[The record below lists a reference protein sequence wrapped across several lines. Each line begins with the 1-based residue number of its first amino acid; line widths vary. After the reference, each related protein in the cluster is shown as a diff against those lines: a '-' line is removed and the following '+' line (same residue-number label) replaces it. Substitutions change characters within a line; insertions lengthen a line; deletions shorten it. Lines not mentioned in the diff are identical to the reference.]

1 MRKGIVLCL
10 TAVLISVAS
19 IAQDAHKK
27 IDRETL
33 KEKILKKK
41 KAVYVERLALT
52 KEETD
57 KFWDIYEDYY
67 EALFKLR
74 TDEHKF
80 KCKFKNKN
88 LLNIDAQTAEEY
100 IKISMETDKKI
111 NEIKEEYI
119 EKFMKMLPPQ
129 KVAKLIDEEARILR
143 ELADEEHQKNGK
155 HGCGKP
161 SEK

>member
-10 TAVLISVAS
+10 TAVLISLAS

-80 KCKFKNKN
+80 KCKFKNKD
-88 LLNIDAQTAEEY
+88 LLSLDAKTAEEY
-100 IKISMETDKKI
+100 IKISLETDKKI
-111 NEIKEEYI
+111 NEIREEYV
-119 EKFMKMLPPQ
+119 EKFMAVLPPQ

-143 ELADEEHQKNGK
+143 ELANEGHQKNEK
-155 HGCGKP
+155 HGYGKT
-161 SEK
+161 SER

>member
-10 TAVLISVAS
+10 TAVLIRVAS

-52 KEETD
+52 NEETD

-80 KCKFKNKN
+80 KCKFKNNN
-88 LLNIDAQTAEEY
+88 LLNLDAKTAEEY
-100 IKISMETDKKI
+100 IKISLETDKKI
-111 NEIKEEYI
+111 NEIREEYV
-119 EKFMKMLPPQ
+119 EKFMAVLPPQ

-143 ELADEEHQKNGK
+143 ELADGGHQKNGK

>member
-1 MRKGIVLCL
+1 MPYGG
-10 TAVLISVAS
+10 LISVAS

-88 LLNIDAQTAEEY
+88 LLNLDTKTAEEY
-100 IKISMETDKKI
+100 IKISLETDKKI
-111 NEIKEEYI
+111 NEIREEYV
-119 EKFMKMLPPQ
+119 EKFMAVLPPQ

-143 ELADEEHQKNGK
+143 ELADGGHQKNGK

>member
-19 IAQDAHKK
+19 IAQDTHKK

-88 LLNIDAQTAEEY
+88 LLNLDAKTAEEY
-100 IKISMETDKKI
+100 IKISLETDKKI
-111 NEIKEEYI
+111 NEIREEYV
-119 EKFMKMLPPQ
+119 EKFMKVLPPQ

-143 ELADEEHQKNGK
+143 ELADGGHQKNGK